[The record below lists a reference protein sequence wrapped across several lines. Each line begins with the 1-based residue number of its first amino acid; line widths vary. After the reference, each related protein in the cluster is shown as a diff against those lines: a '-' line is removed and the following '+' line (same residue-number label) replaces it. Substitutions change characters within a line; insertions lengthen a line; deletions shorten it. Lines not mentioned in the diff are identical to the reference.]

1 MSLLVLG
8 GTGWL
13 GREVVRSALRRG
25 LEVTVLA
32 RGVTGPVPDGVE
44 AVTADRDCGSAYDP
58 VRGRTWDAVVDLAR
72 QPSHV
77 AGAVASLGDH
87 TKAWV
92 FVSSCSVYADHDRP
106 GADESAP
113 LLPPHERDDEG
124 VATYGERKVACEQA
138 VLRGIPDR
146 ALVAR
151 SGLIAGPGDHT
162 DRTGY
167 WPLRFAHPAVRGGA
181 VLVPDSTL
189 ATSVVDVR
197 DLADWLVAAALDRA
211 TGVANVSGPVL
222 PIAEHLA
229 TARRVAGHDGE
240 VVPVTPEWLEAHQV
254 APWSG
259 ERSLPMWLPLPEYA
273 GFMTRSTD
281 AAQRLGLVTRPLA
294 ETLRDTLEWE
304 LRHGPGRPRKAGL
317 SPGDEQELVAAA
329 RREHGAAP

>member
-13 GREVVRSALRRG
+13 GREVVRSALRRAQ
-25 LEVTVLA
+25 EVTVLA

-44 AVTADRDCGSAYDP
+44 TVTADRDSGSAYDP

-77 AGAVASLGDH
+77 AGAVGALRDH
-87 TKAWV
+87 AQAWV

-106 GADESAP
+106 GADETAP
-113 LLPPHERDDEG
+113 LLAPHERDDED
-124 VATYGERKVACEQA
+124 VETYGERKVSCEQA

-167 WPLRFAHPAVRGGA
+167 WPLRFAHPALLDGT
-181 VLVPDSTL
+181 VLVPDSPL

-197 DLADWLVAAALDRA
+197 DLADWLVAAALGRA
-211 TGVANVSGPVL
+211 TGVANVSGSVL
-222 PIAEHLA
+222 PLTEHLA
-229 TARRVAGHDGE
+229 TAREVAGHHGE
-240 VVPVTPEWLEAHQV
+240 VVPVTQEWLEAHEV

-259 ERSLPMWLPLPEYA
+259 PRSLPTWLPLPEYA
-273 GFMTRSTD
+273 GFMARSTD
-281 AAQRLGLVTRPLA
+281 TAQRLGLVTRPLA

-304 LRHGPGRPRKAGL
+304 LGHGPGRARKAGL

-329 RREHGAAP
+329 RKEQVTGR